1 MTDRHSG
8 YVVVLDH
15 DMREDGA
22 EATLNALR
30 MTKGV
35 LSVEPVV
42 ADFTAATV
50 AEMRVK
56 SEIRSKLY
64 ALARE
69 I

>member
-15 DMREDGA
+15 DMREDDA

-30 MTKGV
+30 MVKGV
-35 LSVEPVV
+35 LSVEPII
-42 ADFTAATV
+42 ASP
-50 AEMRVK
+50 AEGLPI
-56 SEIRSKLY
+56 EIRVRHEIREKLF
-64 ALARE
+64 ALVRE